1 MIVYQPYTAISC
13 CPPQFNSIHCMRS
26 MMWETA
32 LLGSVAF
39 SSPWSP
45 WWEVFCTITVILL
58 SSQEGRLSFSSVK
71 PPPCQWCAKTPSQL
85 NGCVCV
91 RVHHWWSFHGSR
103 KQTSP
108 FVRKKYCWTKR
119 LHHNVTTDVKKQPPR
134 RAAMPRIFFTYCD
147 CYCYYYYFCKY

>member
-1 MIVYQPYTAISC
+1 MRVGFVLRSAEIKPLFFDLFLLKKHWQQQRSDCVSTIHGHFLL
-13 CPPQFNSIHCMRS
+13 PPPIQFNSIHCMRS

-45 WWEVFCTITVILL
+45 WWEVFCIRTVIIL
-58 SSQEGRLSFSSVK
+58 SPHKKDDVMSFSSVK

-119 LHHNVTTDVKKQPPR
+119 PPS
-134 RAAMPRIFFTYCD
+134 
-147 CYCYYYYFCKY
+147 